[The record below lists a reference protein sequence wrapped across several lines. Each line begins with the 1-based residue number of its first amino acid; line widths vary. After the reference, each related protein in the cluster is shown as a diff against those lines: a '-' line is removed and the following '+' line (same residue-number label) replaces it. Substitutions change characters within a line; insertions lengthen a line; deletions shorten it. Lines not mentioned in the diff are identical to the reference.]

1 MLILQL
7 RYMVGVERIQR
18 CPSLWITSSSGPNIK
33 KGILCRHS
41 MDSLLGRLG
50 FQILALKF
58 KKTSPPGTHFSV
70 SSPPR
75 QNYFLLKGY
84 KLK

>member
-33 KGILCRHS
+33 KGILCCHS

-50 FQILALKF
+50 FQILALNF
-58 KKTSPPGTHFSV
+58 KKTSPPGTHFRF
-70 SSPPR
+70 P
-75 QNYFLLKGY
+75 LLPAKIIFF
-84 KLK
+84 